1 MKAHVEDYKGIEFI
15 RISLLPDDQKKMI
28 QTSIDR
34 DKIITILKSDCQ
46 LRDCVQVKDY
56 ERWYTEN
63 YQAERANMLAQ
74 PDEKQSDYRLAFK

>member
-1 MKAHVEDYKGIEFI
+1 MKAHGEDYKGIEFI
-15 RISLLPDDQKKMI
+15 RISMLPDDQRKMI
-28 QTSIDR
+28 QTSINR

-63 YQAERANMLAQ
+63 YQAGRTNTLAQ
-74 PDEKQSDYRLAFK
+74 PDEKLLDYRLAF